1 MKLFKD
7 NIACALPLFISA
19 LCPLAFRGGLVNTRA
34 LLYFTVLCHKFLLNI
49 QHREH
54 DLNFFLPSQVTKRI
68 VNPVQKAY
76 YLL

>member
-54 DLNFFLPSQVTKRI
+54 DLNFFFY
-68 VNPVQKAY
+68 PVKLQRE
-76 YLL
+76 L